1 MAHPCQ
7 LATMSSGE
15 KTEQPTAKKLRD
27 ARQKGQVAQSKDVS
41 STALLVIMLAFLFI
55 GGSWIFQTLQ
65 QLVVLPGEFTDKPF
79 EEALPQLVDATLH
92 VILIISLPIAG
103 LVIVFGIGVN
113 YLQIG
118 PLFVMEP
125 LKPELKKLNPVD
137 KVKQIFSM
145 KNFVE
150 FLKST
155 IKVAFL
161 GVLLYLVI
169 RSEIPNLVEIP
180 YIGIEGALK
189 MLSQLLFR
197 VAIFTVLA
205 YVAVSAFDFF
215 FQRWQHTKQL
225 KMTKDE
231 VKREYKEMEGDP
243 TIKGKRKQL
252 HQEMV
257 MSGNVE
263 KTKKATVLVTNP
275 THRAIAIYY
284 KEGETKLPMVMAKGE
299 GVLAKRMMEAARE
312 AGVPIMQNVPLA
324 TDLFEHGDIEQYI
337 PLELIQP
344 IAEVLR
350 WVRELQAE
358 QERNPYGEL

>member
-1 MAHPCQ
+1 
-7 LATMSSGE
+7 MSTGE

-41 STALLVIMLAFLFI
+41 STALLIVMMAFLFI
-55 GGSWIFQTLQ
+55 GGKWIFETLQ
-65 QLVVLPGEFTDKPF
+65 ELVTLPGELENLPF
-79 EEALPQLVDATLH
+79 EEALGRLVDATVNTIM
-92 VILIISLPIAG
+92 VITLPIAG
-103 LVIVFGIGVN
+103 LVVVFGILVN

-125 LKPELKKLNPVD
+125 LKPELKKLNPVE

-145 KNFVE
+145 KNLIE
-150 FLKST
+150 FIKSSF
-155 IKVAFL
+155 KVLFL
-161 GVLLYLVI
+161 GFLIYFVI

-180 YIGIEGALK
+180 YVGLHGAVT
-189 MLSQLLFR
+189 MLVQILFR
-197 VAIFTVLA
+197 LALFTCGA
-205 YVAVSAFDFF
+205 YIVVAVFDLF
-215 FQRWQHTKQL
+215 FQRWQHNKQL

-243 TIKGKRKQL
+243 VIKGKRKQL

-257 MSGNVE
+257 MSGAVE
-263 KTKKATVLVTNP
+263 QTKKATVLVTNP

-284 KEGETKLPMVMAKGE
+284 KEGDTKLPMIMAKGE
-299 GVLAKRMMEAARE
+299 GILAKRMMEAAKE

-324 TDLFEHGDIEQYI
+324 TDLWEHGDVEQYI
-337 PLELIQP
+337 PVELIEP

-358 QERNPYGEL
+358 QERNPYQ